1 MTDIKYYPLI
11 DCDTEGTEKVAMIP
25 APNSAAVQAQS
36 KMWLEEMIPHHF
48 RLYTQNMYPKLQPVS
63 LTGVRCPR
71 CGTALKRISGAI
83 NETKRGLYVCSA
95 CAKK

>member
-25 APNSAAVQAQS
+25 ATNGSTVKAQS
-36 KMWLEEMIPHHF
+36 GMWIEEMIPHYF
-48 RLYTQNMYPKLQPVS
+48 RLYTKSSCSADTFYI
-63 LTGVRCPR
+63 RCPR
-71 CGTALKRISGAI
+71 CGSTLKRISGSI

>member
-1 MTDIKYYPLI
+1 MTEIKYFPLI

-25 APNSAAVQAQS
+25 APNSTSIRAQS
-36 KMWLEEMIPHHF
+36 KMWLEEMIPYHF
-48 RLYTQNMYPKLQPVS
+48 RLYTQNNS
-63 LTGVRCPR
+63 SADTFHIRCPR

-95 CAKK
+95 CNMK

>member
-1 MTDIKYYPLI
+1 MTEIRYYSLI
-11 DCDTEGTEKVAMIP
+11 DCDTEGTEKVALIP
-25 APNSAAVQAQS
+25 SPNGNAVKSRS
-36 KMWLEEMIPHHF
+36 KMWLEEMIPYHF
-48 RLYTQNMYPKLQPVS
+48 RLYTKNS
-63 LTGVRCPR
+63 SSADTFNIRCPR

>member
-1 MTDIKYYPLI
+1 MTEIKYYPLI

-25 APNSAAVQAQS
+25 APNATAIRMQS

-48 RLYTQNMYPKLQPVS
+48 RLYNQNSSSADTFNIL
-63 LTGVRCPR
+63 CPR
-71 CGTALKRISGAI
+71 CGAALKRIGGAI
-83 NETKRGLYVCSA
+83 NETKRGLYVCSV

>member
-1 MTDIKYYPLI
+1 MTEIRYYPLI

-25 APNSAAVQAQS
+25 ATNSTVVQAQS
-36 KMWLEEMIPHHF
+36 EMWLEEMVPHYF
-48 RLYTQNMYPKLQPVS
+48 RLCTKNS
-63 LTGVRCPR
+63 SSADTFHIRCPR
-71 CGTALKRISGAI
+71 CGTALKHVSGDI

>member
-1 MTDIKYYPLI
+1 MTEIKYYPLI

-25 APNSAAVQAQS
+25 APNATAIRMQS

-48 RLYTQNMYPKLQPVS
+48 RLYSQSSSSADTFNI
-63 LTGVRCPR
+63 RCPR
-71 CGTALKRISGAI
+71 CGAALKRISNDI

-95 CAKK
+95 CTKK